1 MRRCCSEKAAAESR
15 VNEQDGVLGRAT
27 AEINHVESMMRDE
40 LQLVMTECEHADSE
54 VQLPGE
60 VVIIKEQKN
69 LLPL

>member
-1 MRRCCSEKAAAESR
+1 
-15 VNEQDGVLGRAT
+15 VNEQDGVLGRVT

-54 VQLPGE
+54 VQLPCE